1 MLGWLR
7 ERESSCPAYWDGA
20 TTLNQL
26 ELALANRVLSRIA
39 KDDLALLKPHLA
51 PVELPLR
58 KQLEIPNRNIEH
70 VYFPTRGFASVVA
83 KSSVGSIEVG
93 LIGRES
99 MSGLAVIMGASRT
112 QNATYMQ
119 SAGAGYRISA
129 SNLRECMEQSA
140 TLRLRLLRFGHAFL
154 MQVAQTA
161 LVNARNKL
169 EERLARWLLMAAD
182 RTDGNDLQMTHEFLA
197 IMLGVRRAG
206 VTIALGL
213 LESKAIIRIGRGKI
227 SVLDRGA
234 LVKLSNGA
242 YTPVPDE
249 DDDDA

>member
-1 MLGWLR
+1 
-7 ERESSCPAYWDGA
+7 
-20 TTLNQL
+20 
-26 ELALANRVLSRIA
+26 
-39 KDDLALLKPHLA
+39 
-51 PVELPLR
+51 LR

-129 SNLRECMEQSA
+129 NHLRECMEQSP

-169 EERLARWLLMAAD
+169 EERLARWLLMAAE

-213 LESKAIIRIGRGKI
+213 LESKAIIRIGRGRI
-227 SVLDRGA
+227 TVLDPDA
-234 LVKLSNGA
+234 LNKLSNGA
-242 YTPVPDE
+242 YVPFPDDVDDE
-249 DDDDA
+249 

>member
-1 MLGWLR
+1 
-7 ERESSCPAYWDGA
+7 
-20 TTLNQL
+20 
-26 ELALANRVLSRIA
+26 
-39 KDDLALLKPHLA
+39 
-51 PVELPLR
+51 
-58 KQLEIPNRNIEH
+58 
-70 VYFPTRGFASVVA
+70 
-83 KSSVGSIEVG
+83 
-93 LIGRES
+93 

-119 SAGAGYRISA
+119 SAGAGYRISV
-129 SNLRECMEQSA
+129 NQLRDCLDKSP

-154 MQVAQTA
+154 MQVTQTA

-169 EERLARWLLMAAD
+169 EERLARWLLMAAE
-182 RTDGNDLQMTHEFLA
+182 RTDGNELEITHEFLA

-227 SVLDRGA
+227 TVLDHDA

-242 YTPVPDE
+242 YVPFSGDVGDE
-249 DDDDA
+249 

>member
-1 MLGWLR
+1 VLLPCFW
-7 ERESSCPAYWDGA
+7 ERVTKLIS
-20 TTLNQL
+20 TQ
-26 ELALANRVLSRIA
+26 LALANRILSHIS
-39 KDDLALLKPHLA
+39 KEDLALLSTDLS

-58 KQLEIPNRNIEH
+58 RQLEIPNRNIEH

-83 KSSVGSIEVG
+83 KVPGGSIEVG
-93 LIGRES
+93 LIGSES

-112 QNATYMQ
+112 QNSTYMQ
-119 SAGAGYRISA
+119 SAGSGYRVTVSH
-129 SNLRECMEQSA
+129 LRHCMEVSP

-161 LVNARNKL
+161 AVNARNKL

-182 RTDGNDLQMTHEFLA
+182 RSDGNELHLTHEFLA

-206 VTIALGL
+206 VTIALGF
-213 LESKAIIRIGRGKI
+213 LESKALIRIGRGKI
-227 SVLDRGA
+227 TILDRPA

-242 YTPVPDE
+242 YTPISDVLD
-249 DDDDA
+249 